1 MARTVRNAKID
12 TRSARARLS
21 ERREPYWT
29 VVARGCAVGY
39 RRGAKGGTW
48 VARWRD
54 PAGKHHYR
62 ALGAADDA
70 LDAND
75 DSVLSYGQT
84 QARARRWFAE
94 MGAAR
99 PGASPDAPCTVGD
112 LVRDYLEWLGRHRR
126 PQTARESRYAAEA
139 HILPAFGQL
148 PAAELDAERIRR
160 WHELLA
166 ERPARLRTSP
176 RAGPQ
181 KYQPVPAD
189 EEARRAR
196 KATANRILGVLR
208 AALNR
213 AHQAGR
219 LASDEAWRRVKPFSR
234 ADAARMR
241 WLSKEECRQLLNAC
255 PPDFRRLV
263 HGALLTGAR
272 YAELCRA
279 PVRAFDAENA
289 TLHVRESKSGRPR
302 HIPLDGEA
310 LAFLRA
316 ITAGR
321 APDEAIFPRE
331 DGGTWGKSHQVRPIA
346 AASAA
351 ARLDPP
357 ANFHCLRHT
366 WASHRVMAGA
376 PLIVVAQVLGHADT
390 RMVEKHYG
398 HLAPSYVR
406 DVIRATAPGLAT
418 GEEAEEVATLRPV
431 T

>member
-1 MARTVRNAKID
+1 M
-12 TRSARARLS
+12 
-21 ERREPYWT
+21 
-29 VVARGCAVGY
+29 
-39 RRGAKGGTW
+39 
-48 VARWRD
+48 
-54 PAGKHHYR
+54 
-62 ALGAADDA
+62 
-70 LDAND
+70 
-75 DSVLSYGQT
+75 
-84 QARARRWFAE
+84 
-94 MGAAR
+94 
-99 PGASPDAPCTVGD
+99 GD
-112 LVRDYLEWLGRHRR
+112 LVRDYLDWLGRHRR

-139 HILPAFGQL
+139 HILPAFGEL
-148 PAAELDAERIRR
+148 PAAGLDAERIRR

-219 LASDEAWRRVKPFSR
+219 LASDEGWRRVKPFPR

-241 WLSKEECRQLLNAC
+241 WLSKEECRRLLSAC

-279 PVRAFDAENA
+279 LVRAFDAGNG
-289 TLHVRESKSGRPR
+289 TLHARESKSGRPR

-316 ITAGR
+316 VTAGR

-331 DGGTWGKSHQVRPIA
+331 NGGTWGKSHQVRPIA
-346 AASAA
+346 AASDA

-398 HLAPSYVR
+398 HRARPRDRRGGGEGRGAAAGRVGSVFNHSAMPIVAPCAPATCTPPKGNGPR
-406 DVIRATAPGLAT
+406 RRARGGFTNEAQQAKRSGSRRSCQAPRAAPARG
-418 GEEAEEVATLRPV
+418 
-431 T
+431 